1 MKLAQGWIITNMT
14 QPIKCDH
21 PNCKTPP
28 IKKIIW
34 HSGGLD
40 GFTTYLMTFPEQNFV
55 VSVLS
60 NEAVSKYLDILT
72 IKIAR
77 NFML

>member
-1 MKLAQGWIITNMT
+1 MLLGEGWVITNVT
-14 QPIKCDH
+14 QPIRCDH
-21 PNCKTPP
+21 SNCKTPP

-34 HSGGLD
+34 HSGGIT
-40 GFTTYLMTFPEQNFV
+40 GVTTILMIFPEQNFV

-60 NEAVSKYLDILT
+60 NLGSASDIDSLA
-72 IKIAR
+72 IQIAR